1 MGGGVPRTHR
11 MRLRRRRHITH
22 TTTSH
27 RDIAMELTGIVINY
41 FLLSYTIE
49 YLRKIVPNYVTSIG
63 PFSSCILL
71 YRSYDTIRYVENVL
85 LFEAG

>member
-27 RDIAMELTGIVINY
+27 RDIAMELTGIVTNY

-49 YLRKIVPNYVTSIG
+49 YLRKIVPMLLVLG
-63 PFSSCILL
+63 LFQVGRLL
-71 YRSYDTIRYVENVL
+71 YQSYDIA
-85 LFEAG
+85 LFFFSKQIV